1 MKCKGLLL
9 VQGAA
14 FSGKNIDEPTTAPNF
29 PMAAQKPFREER
41 TSQGKDSEGRMKV
54 VLLGPKLLKKY
65 LSLSGV
71 ATLIFDVR
79 FFSATEHCLIGWTT
93 SAEKKTHYFMHIFRY
108 VQTQL
113 CKPGGVNP

>member
-1 MKCKGLLL
+1 MLQMKCKSL

-14 FSGKNIDEPTTAPNF
+14 FSGKNMDEPTTAPNF

-41 TSQGKDSEGRMKV
+41 ASQGKDSEGRMKV

-71 ATLIFDVR
+71 AT
-79 FFSATEHCLIGWTT
+79 C
-93 SAEKKTHYFMHIFRY
+93 
-108 VQTQL
+108 
-113 CKPGGVNP
+113 